1 MGLSV
6 CARAKVVE
14 INGGNMFH
22 GSIYL
27 SVEIVQVGLAICW
40 YENNV
45 VVAVSV
51 LITAQRLEYRVNVF
65 AGGLGYLIIWV

>member
-14 INGGNMFH
+14 INDGNMFH

-45 VVAVSV
+45 VAAVSV
-51 LITAQRLEYRVNVF
+51 LLRHRD
-65 AGGLGYLIIWV
+65 